1 MNQFA
6 QLDAPFHLSKLI
18 FFVLASYTSRYV
30 NTDKEVPQVAAC
42 IDQHQQGRLDTQN
55 TIY

>member
-18 FFVLASYTSRYV
+18 FFFVLASYTSRYV

-42 IDQHQQGRLDTQN
+42 IDQQGRLDTQN